1 MVERGELSH
10 MMDEAVEVTEKL
22 ASDAQ
27 AAHQHVDKWM
37 DRAKILSDRVDLV
50 SDESH
55 AALTD
60 GTTRYE
66 KLEQELA
73 HEAEETKA
81 AFETITQR
89 AKELETHVDEL
100 LGKVHSHVEH
110 LHGVREQIHGRIQE
124 ESEHHQQ
131 ELSALSAL
139 VAQFEHK
146 VEDHWSGAHDEIK
159 LFVSQLDEHLDDFKE
174 HHDKHVAD
182 VDAFHEDHDNLFQG
196 VVGDLSG
203 FGEHS
208 GELLANLVSHVEG
221 LTGEHAGALTAKF
234 GSEVVESLVQAAD
247 PLSGAFS
254 VLHELAG
261 GSHETVLGKFEEVTG
276 HLGSV
281 TEIIDQIKPALDLI
295 EEML

>member
-60 GTTRYE
+60 GITRYE
-66 KLEQELA
+66 KLDQEMA

-182 VDAFHEDHDNLFQG
+182 VDAFNEDHNNLFQG
-196 VVGDLSG
+196 VVENLSG

-221 LTGEHAGALTAKF
+221 LTGEHAGALGAKF
-234 GSEVVESLVQAAD
+234 GSEVVENLMQAAD
-247 PLSGAFS
+247 PLSGAFN

-261 GSHETVLGKFEEVTG
+261 GSHESVLGKFEEITG

-281 TEIIDQIKPALDLI
+281 TDIIDQIKPALDLI

>member
-27 AAHQHVDKWM
+27 AAHQHVDMWM

-60 GTTRYE
+60 GITRYE
-66 KLEQELA
+66 KLDQEMA

-81 AFETITQR
+81 AFEAITQR

-100 LGKVHSHVEH
+100 LGKVNSHVEH

-131 ELSALSAL
+131 ELAALSAL
-139 VAQFEHK
+139 VAQFEGK

-182 VDAFHEDHDNLFQG
+182 VDAFKEDHDNLFQG
-196 VVGDLSG
+196 VVENLSG

-221 LTGEHAGALTAKF
+221 LTGEHAGALAAKF
-234 GSEVVESLVQAAD
+234 GSEVVESLAQAAD

>member
-60 GTTRYE
+60 GSTRYE
-66 KLEQELA
+66 KLDQELA
-73 HEAEETKA
+73 HEAEETKT
-81 AFETITQR
+81 AFEAITQR

-131 ELSALSAL
+131 ELAALSAL

-182 VDAFHEDHDNLFQG
+182 VDAFNEDHDNLFQG
-196 VVGDLSG
+196 VVENLAG

-221 LTGEHAGALTAKF
+221 LTGEHAGALGAKF
-234 GSEVVESLVQAAD
+234 GSEVVENLVQAAD
-247 PLSGAFS
+247 PLSGAFN

-261 GSHETVLGKFEEVTG
+261 GSHETVLGKFEEITG

-281 TEIIDQIKPALDLI
+281 TDIIDQIKPALDLI

>member
-1 MVERGELSH
+1 M
-10 MMDEAVEVTEKL
+10 
-22 ASDAQ
+22 
-27 AAHQHVDKWM
+27 
-37 DRAKILSDRVDLV
+37 
-50 SDESH
+50 
-55 AALTD
+55 
-60 GTTRYE
+60 
-66 KLEQELA
+66 
-73 HEAEETKA
+73 
-81 AFETITQR
+81 
-89 AKELETHVDEL
+89 
-100 LGKVHSHVEH
+100 
-110 LHGVREQIHGRIQE
+110 REQIHGRIQE

-131 ELSALSAL
+131 ELAALSAL

-196 VVGDLSG
+196 VVENLSA

-221 LTGEHAGALTAKF
+221 LTGEHAGALAAKF

-247 PLSGAFS
+247 PLSGAFD

-281 TEIIDQIKPALDLI
+281 TEIIDKIKPALDLI

>member
-60 GTTRYE
+60 GITRYE
-66 KLEQELA
+66 KLDQELA

-131 ELSALSAL
+131 ELAALSAL

-182 VDAFHEDHDNLFQG
+182 VDAFNEDHNNLFQG
-196 VVGDLSG
+196 VVENLSG

-221 LTGEHAGALTAKF
+221 LTGEHAGALGAKF
-234 GSEVVESLVQAAD
+234 GSEVVENLMQAAD
-247 PLSGAFS
+247 PLSGAFN

-261 GSHETVLGKFEEVTG
+261 GSHESVLGKFEEITG

-281 TEIIDQIKPALDLI
+281 TDIIDQIKPALDLI

>member
-55 AALTD
+55 AALVD
-60 GTTRYE
+60 GITRYE
-66 KLEQELA
+66 KLDQELA

-81 AFETITQR
+81 AFEAITQR

-100 LGKVHSHVEH
+100 LGKVNSHVEH
-110 LHGVREQIHGRIQE
+110 LQGVREQIHGRIQE

-131 ELSALSAL
+131 ELAALSAL
-139 VAQFEHK
+139 VAQFEGK

-174 HHDKHVAD
+174 HHEKHVAD
-182 VDAFHEDHDNLFQG
+182 VDAFNEDHDNLFQG
-196 VVGDLSG
+196 VVENLAG

>member
-27 AAHQHVDKWM
+27 AAHQHVDMWM

-60 GTTRYE
+60 GITRYE
-66 KLEQELA
+66 KLDQELA

-81 AFETITQR
+81 AFEAITQR

-100 LGKVHSHVEH
+100 LGKVNSHVEH

-131 ELSALSAL
+131 ELAALSAL

-182 VDAFHEDHDNLFQG
+182 VDAFNEDHNNLFQG
-196 VVGDLSG
+196 VVENLSG

-221 LTGEHAGALTAKF
+221 LTGEHAGALGAKF
-234 GSEVVESLVQAAD
+234 GSEVVENLMQAAD
-247 PLSGAFS
+247 PLSGAFN

-261 GSHETVLGKFEEVTG
+261 GSHESVLGKFEEITG

-281 TEIIDQIKPALDLI
+281 TDIIDQIKPALDLI

>member
-60 GTTRYE
+60 GSTRYE
-66 KLEQELA
+66 KLDQELA
-73 HEAEETKA
+73 HEAEETKT
-81 AFETITQR
+81 AFEAITQR

-131 ELSALSAL
+131 ELAALSAL

-182 VDAFHEDHDNLFQG
+182 VDAFNEDHNNLFQG
-196 VVGDLSG
+196 VVENLSG

-221 LTGEHAGALTAKF
+221 LTGEHAGALGAKF
-234 GSEVVESLVQAAD
+234 GSEVVENLMQAAD
-247 PLSGAFS
+247 PLSGAFN

-261 GSHETVLGKFEEVTG
+261 GSHESVLGKFEEITG

-281 TEIIDQIKPALDLI
+281 TDIIDQIKPALDLI